1 MNDQRDN
8 ADAARVPD
16 YYTHGASEYRR
27 GYEDGDSAGFARGMK
42 ACYDAARKA
51 CLQLLDGVAAED
63 ERNGKRNAA
72 LNVRGVEVLL
82 ARAIG
87 HTLNPKGGGPCE

>member
-16 YYTHGASEYRR
+16 YHTHGANEYRR
-27 GYEDGDSAGFARGMK
+27 GYSDGFESAREAALRGIERGFGR
-42 ACYDAARKA
+42 DIN
-51 CLQLLDGVAAED
+51 AAED
-63 ERNGKRNAA
+63 
-72 LNVRGVEVLL
+72 VIDP